1 MKKRAFQLQVEE
13 QQPVGKQV
21 SWPGKRYTRESRA
34 ACGGRDPTSQGSC
47 TASGLPS
54 RHQLSV
60 AATTRPDMTRLMNAL
75 PAASANLERA
85 SRVREAG

>member
-1 MKKRAFQLQVEE
+1 MEE

-21 SWPGKRYTRESRA
+21 SRPGKRYTGESRA

-75 PAASANLERA
+75 PAASANPERA